1 MKDKVLKNYNK
12 EMNMLILF
20 NILLFLLIGFGIDY
34 IANYNNLVKLAVMII
49 VPGLPSLL
57 VTNFIPSDLKEGLV
71 LDEKYAKEP
80 ILTLMQKEDVEN
92 NIDFNLIKQEYGPY
106 SEDWDEQ
113 HDIWYLIYREHEYNP
128 RVTQVNRQYLM
139 TRDIIFI
146 IPPLMV
152 CGLLIWIFVSNINPE
167 IIWWFIIMYAEIKLL
182 KIMSNEFYN
191 RVSRNPLLE
200 ETHRLKKKYMQ
211 KETYPYKPIILPN
224 SINMWKPN

>member
-34 IANYNNLVKLAVMII
+34 IANYNNLVKLLIMIL

-57 VTNFIPSDLKEGLV
+57 ITNFIPAKLKKDLV
-71 LDEKYAKEP
+71 LDGKYANEP

-92 NIDFNLIKQEYGPY
+92 KIDFNLIKQEYGQY
-106 SEDWDEQ
+106 GEDKDEQ
-113 HDIWYLIYREHEYNP
+113 HDIWYLIYRKHEYNP

-139 TRDIIFI
+139 TRDFIFI
-146 IPPLMV
+146 LLPLMGFAV
-152 CGLLIWIFVSNINPE
+152 LPLIFLDNISLNIF
-167 IIWWFIIMYAEIKLL
+167 WWFILIIFEIL
-182 KIMSNEFYN
+182 IFSRMANEFYN

-200 ETHRLKKKYMQ
+200 ETHHLKKKYSL
-211 KETYPYKPIILPN
+211 KDDYCFTYA
-224 SINMWKPN
+224 